1 MRLASLP
8 TGDGFL
14 SVATAGGPSPNRLLL
29 VHGFTGAKED
39 FTEWLEPLA
48 AIGWEGAAVDLRG
61 HGASLKPEG
70 LGHYGFEVM
79 AGDVLAVADG
89 LGWDRFTLLGHSM
102 GGMVAQLVALSPNG
116 SRLTGL
122 VLMDTGHGPVERIER
137 QVAEMACAIVA
148 AGGMP
153 ALVEAAIALRRD
165 GHAPLATAAQE
176 RVLAERPG
184 HEEFNLRKLL
194 ATAPDAYRSMAMAAF
209 DQPDRLEALRH
220 LDLPVLVVVGEQ
232 DVPFV
237 EPSRRMA
244 AAIPGA
250 VGEVIPDAGHSPQ
263 FENPDAW
270 WAVLARFLHGLSATE
285 EDEGR

>member
-1 MRLASLP
+1 MRTTSLP

-14 SVATAGGPSPNRLLL
+14 SVAAAGDSSPNRLLL

-39 FTEWLEPLA
+39 FTDWLDPLA
-48 AIGWEGAAVDLRG
+48 AIGWESAAVDLRG
-61 HGASLKPEG
+61 HGESLKPDGVER
-70 LGHYGFEVM
+70 YGFELM
-79 AGDVLAVADG
+79 AGDVVAVADG
-89 LGWDRFTLLGHSM
+89 LGWDRFALLGHSM
-102 GGMVAQLVALSPNG
+102 GGMVAQLVALSPAG

-122 VLMDTGHGPVERIER
+122 VLMDTSHGPVERIER

-153 ALVEAAIALRRD
+153 ALVEASAALRRD
-165 GHAPLATAAQE
+165 GHAPLATAAQQ

-184 HEEFNLRKLL
+184 HEEFNLRKVL

-209 DQPDRLEALRH
+209 DQSDRLEALRH
-220 LDLPVLVVVGEQ
+220 LDLPVLVLVGEQ
-232 DVPFV
+232 DVPFL

-244 AAIPGA
+244 ATIPEA

-270 WAVLARFLHGLSATE
+270 WAALARFLHELSATE
-285 EDEGR
+285 EERR